1 MTFHDLKRELEQAN
15 RDGVER
21 QGVIVYS
28 QSNWEQEF
36 SLESRSYVVS
46 SNNRRFQEGKIANS
60 MFGSSLDGSDMGVR
74 LDLYNWEIDY
84 CYMLD

>member
-1 MTFHDLKRELEQAN
+1 MTYHELKEAMEQAN
-15 RDGVER
+15 RDGIER

-28 QSNWEQEF
+28 QSNWKREF

-46 SNNRRFQEGKIANS
+46 SNNRCFQDGKIANS
-60 MFGSSLDGSDMGVR
+60 MFGSNIEGTDKNVR
-74 LDLYNWEIDY
+74 LDLYGWDIDY